1 VSPLAFG
8 TVGLVALS
16 LLAYIAAG
24 EVRLRFRRRGRPRP
38 ARKAATL
45 DPGAERRA
53 ERRAR
58 SLLKSVV
65 NRDEWEMYRDLGFIR
80 VLGRDPDEG
89 PGAPSRGYGYL
100 IYPHKPIVAYLT
112 PSNSLLSE
120 YCVEFPDPGEAL
132 HGPKL
137 PDSDDVLAKWL
148 MIKAD
153 EERLIRGANMHLPG
167 RQVDPQR
174 VRRDLWRLAE
184 WERARRGR
192 TANGRAAVRRDDAP
206 ADAAVPVQLPPPPAP
221 MGPARV

>member
-1 VSPLAFG
+1 MSPLEFG

-16 LLAYIAAG
+16 LLAYITAG
-24 EVRLRFRRRGRPRP
+24 ELRLRLRRRSRPRP
-38 ARKAATL
+38 VRKTATL

-80 VLGRDPDEG
+80 MLGRDLAAEPEDSAG
-89 PGAPSRGYGYL
+89 GYGYL

-132 HGPKL
+132 YGPKL

-148 MIKAD
+148 MLKAD
-153 EERLIRGANMHLPG
+153 EDRLIRGANMHLPG

-184 WERARRGR
+184 WERSRRGR
-192 TANGRAAVRRDDAP
+192 TANGRGEVRRTEAS
-206 ADAAVPVQLPPPPAP
+206 A
-221 MGPARV
+221 